1 MSVKRLLG
9 LEKRNPVESQ
19 SMVLEGMKYHNIYEQ
34 SLANSKAQVYEA
46 GRYWEYP
53 TIPFRTDFNY
63 YLKDPGVFSAVNTR
77 QMEIMGNGFH
87 ITSDV
92 PDVVEI
98 IDTWNNKQDFEE
110 KLMLQTKDKLITGN
124 AITEVLSDG
133 NRFDLNSVDMRTI
146 IAMQRDEYGKIEY
159 YVNQTQKLGQGQI
172 EPEGLIHTKLSEVG
186 RQAWGISAFESNA
199 VPFFEFEGQQWSM
212 IDAMGQMRSD
222 FIRIIH
228 KYASPKDV
236 YVFENEDEEV
246 LRDEFMKHKK
256 LKFGESRFTNK
267 MFEHKELTING
278 TARFRDYIDFLS
290 NSNENGLQAPTSK
303 IMTAAGIS
311 NATYASAE
319 AAREMFEKI
328 IEADRRKI
336 KKEVEIHIYTPL
348 LKLYDFDL
356 KETNTQFNWGL
367 QENPK
372 LELSDIFTAIN
383 TKVITTKEARKMLSE
398 LGWQIDSEE
407 IPAEPNPEQGNG
419 FATVRKV
426 GAQLTK

>member
-1 MSVKRLLG
+1 MASFQRLIQ
-9 LEKRNPVESQ
+9 EPWKF
-19 SMVLEGMKYHNIYEQ
+19 
-34 SLANSKAQVYEA
+34 
-46 GRYWEYP
+46 WE
-53 TIPFRTDFNY
+53 T
-63 YLKDPGVFSAVNTR
+63 V
-77 QMEIMGNGFH
+77 FH
-87 ITSDV
+87 ITSDDE
-92 PDVVEI
+92 DVVDI
-98 IDTWNNKQDFEE
+98 IEKWNHKQDFEE
-110 KLMLQTKDKLITGN
+110 KLMLITKDKLITGN
-124 AITEVLSDG
+124 SIFEVLTDG
-133 NRFDLNSVDMRTI
+133 NRLDLDAVDMRTI
-146 IAMQRDEYGKIEY
+146 IAMQRDEFGAVQY
-159 YVNQTQKLGQGQI
+159 YINQTQKLGQGKI
-172 EPEGLIHTKLSEVG
+172 TPEGLTHVKLSEIG

-236 YVFENEDEEV
+236 YVFDGEDEKV
-246 LRDEFMKHKK
+246 LQDEFLKHMK
-256 LKFGESRFTNK
+256 LKFGESIFTNK
-267 MFEHKELTING
+267 NFDHKELTING
-278 TARFRDYIDFLS
+278 SARFREYIDFLS
-290 NSNENGLQAPTSK
+290 NSHENGLMAPTAK

-328 IEADRRKI
+328 IEADRRKS
-336 KKEVEIHIYTPL
+336 KKEVETHIYTPL
-348 LKLYDFDL
+348 LKMYDIDF

-407 IPAEPNPEQGNG
+407 IPVQPNPEQGNG
-419 FATVRKV
+419 FDTVRKV
-426 GAQLTK
+426 AGQLTK